1 MARLLDTPIT
11 QTDISDYISAYSDFS
26 FELHVLRLL
35 RSNMIRCEHGGH
47 YTDPV
52 TKKSREFDIRARTSI
67 ESVTARFAVE
77 CKNIRANFPIV
88 VSRLPRSKEDSF
100 NEVCQLEDAKPD
112 TGQFGLPSK
121 PIGLHGR
128 AQRIKNRTNTIY
140 PIGEPVG
147 KSLAQ
152 VGRATDNSM
161 VSGDSEVYEKWGQA
175 LASLTHLVEEMS
187 SDGQGDSRPHFSF
200 CIPALVVPNDRLWA
214 VDYDYD
220 GNLVG
225 NAQSVDHCSFFIG
238 KDYSVGFNEP
248 SYVVSHLELFTVT
261 GFGNF
266 IKDRLLSLEGLRS
279 LIGRP

>member
-11 QTDISDYISAYSDFS
+11 QSDISDYISAHSDFS

-35 RSNMIRCEHGGH
+35 RSSTISCEHGGH

-67 ESVTARFAVE
+67 DNVTARFAVE
-77 CKNIRANFPIV
+77 CKNIRANFPVV

-100 NEVCQLEDAKPD
+100 NEVCQLEDAKIDNGP
-112 TGQFGLPSK
+112 FGLSSK
-121 PIGLHGR
+121 PLGLHSR
-128 AQRIKNRTNTIY
+128 AQRIKNRKTTIY

-152 VGRATDNSM
+152 VGRATDNSIT
-161 VSGDSEVYEKWGQA
+161 SGDSEIYEKWGQA
-175 LASLTHLVEEMS
+175 LASLTDLVEEMS
-187 SDGQGDSRPHFSF
+187 SDGRGEPRPHFSF
-200 CIPALVVPNDRLWA
+200 CIPAIVVPDNRLWA

-238 KDYSVGFNEP
+238 KDYSVGFSEP
-248 SYVVSHLELFTVT
+248 SYVVSHLELFTLT
-261 GFGNF
+261 GFQNF
-266 IKDRLLSLEGLRS
+266 IKDRLLSLEALRS
-279 LIGRP
+279 LIGRA